1 MFLARNDANWSFV
14 FSTGFQIDL
23 SKYSNSLGAH
33 REPPDQHV
41 WYVCLFWFADQ
52 FLGESRR
59 LKHSGGDQCSNNCHL
74 FEETYLCNTHTIVYT
89 AHIFTYIHIYI
100 YTYIHIYI
108 YTYIHIYIYIF
119 IYSGIYIHIDIPC
132 SHDVF
137 LHLSFTWSKD
147 TPQSQ
152 KDSPS
157 SRSAAKPGRQAIVAG
172 GVDLQVAWKLHAKRT
187 LGMIGFGS
195 FLVSI
200 NSKGITRVFFVF
212 FFWGGG
218 GVMNF

>member
-1 MFLARNDANWSFV
+1 MFLARNDASWSFG
-14 FSTGFQIDL
+14 FCTGFQIDL

-100 YTYIHIYI
+100 YIYLYIFWYL
-108 YTYIHIYIYIF
+108 YTYWYTMF
-119 IYSGIYIHIDIPC
+119 TWCFSPP
-132 SHDVF
+132 F
-137 LHLSFTWSKD
+137 LHVVQGHTSKSKRCTIKSIRSETWTSSNRRWWCRLASGLE
-147 TPQSQ
+147 TPRQ
-152 KDSPS
+152 KDSWNDRIWILS
-157 SRSAAKPGRQAIVAG
+157 CFKFQG
-172 GVDLQVAWKLHAKRT
+172 D
-187 LGMIGFGS
+187 
-195 FLVSI
+195 
-200 NSKGITRVFFVF
+200 
-212 FFWGGG
+212 
-218 GVMNF
+218 